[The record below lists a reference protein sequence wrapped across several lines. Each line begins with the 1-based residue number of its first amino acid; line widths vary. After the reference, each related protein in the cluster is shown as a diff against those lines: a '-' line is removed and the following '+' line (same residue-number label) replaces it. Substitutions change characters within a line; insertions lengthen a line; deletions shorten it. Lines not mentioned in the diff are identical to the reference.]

1 VTRSLAG
8 VLEDRERPLISG
20 AIGRR
25 TVAISKLVSYEE
37 PIRRMLI
44 LIALYAIPAVVAM
57 RPVTDPDIW
66 WHLRTGQ
73 WIVAHGA
80 VPTTDPFSRF
90 GLGRPWVAYS
100 WLFELLVYG
109 LYRGLGL
116 GGILLYRV
124 VLTLAVALSVH
135 RLVAKREPR
144 FAVALGLVG
153 AALLALLPLMN
164 ERPWLFTILFSA
176 LTLDVV
182 LDLRAGRSTRAAWLL
197 PPLFALWANL
207 HIQFVYGLF
216 LLALA

>member
-1 VTRSLAG
+1 MSRTMPLEVRKRPVGDPSLGHSIAAPAGRASREEVTRRLLM
-8 VLEDRERPLISG
+8 V
-20 AIGRR
+20 
-25 TVAISKLVSYEE
+25 
-37 PIRRMLI
+37 
-44 LIALYAIPAVVAM
+44 IALYAIPAVVVM

>member
-1 VTRSLAG
+1 MSRTMSLKVRDRLVDEAPRRHSITAPARRASRGEVTRRLLM
-8 VLEDRERPLISG
+8 V
-20 AIGRR
+20 
-25 TVAISKLVSYEE
+25 
-37 PIRRMLI
+37 
-44 LIALYAIPAVVAM
+44 IALYAIPAVMVM

-73 WIVAHGA
+73 WIVEHGA
-80 VPTTDPFSRF
+80 VPTTDPFSSF
-90 GLGRPWVAYS
+90 GLGKPWVAYS